1 VSAFNLDEPRP
12 LSGLFA
18 AVTSGVRST
27 NLTGRGEVEADGVVK
42 DGTELEQPVKIWSL
56 TDGRTEE
63 RRTSEEK
70 TRRTWPGT

>member
-1 VSAFNLDEPRP
+1 MSAFNLDEPRP

-27 NLTGRGEVEADGVVK
+27 NLTGRGEIEADGVVE
-42 DGTELEQPVKIWSL
+42 DGTELEQPVTIWSL
-56 TDGRTEE
+56 TDG